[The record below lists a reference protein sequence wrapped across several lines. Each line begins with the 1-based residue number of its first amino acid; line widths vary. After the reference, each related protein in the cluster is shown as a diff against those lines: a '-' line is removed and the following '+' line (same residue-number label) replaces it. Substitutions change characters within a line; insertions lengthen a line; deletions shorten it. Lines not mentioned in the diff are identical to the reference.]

1 MTEYGVT
8 AHIMN
13 EFVDNG
19 EIIEVRRFGVSPF
32 DNLPSVLKRTHTEL
46 YNLCME
52 FIDGIYL
59 EGDKFLK
66 NKRFFSK
73 AETWRGR
80 AKKLKDLDALKNINI
95 NVSER
100 ELKRL
105 IRATYIENYPPVL
118 ELHGFKFQLTSDEN
132 DKNSS

>member
-8 AHIMN
+8 AHIMKI
-13 EFVDNG
+13 VDNG

-66 NKRFFSK
+66 NKRFSLK
-73 AETWRGR
+73 Q
-80 AKKLKDLDALKNINI
+80 KL
-95 NVSER
+95 ER
-100 ELKRL
+100 
-105 IRATYIENYPPVL
+105 
-118 ELHGFKFQLTSDEN
+118 
-132 DKNSS
+132 